1 MMRLLHLVAISVL
14 IGSAAYVYTIKYD
27 TLYYAEEVV
36 KLRRKIDRERDA
48 IAIAKAEWALL
59 TRPDRLQRLVEQ
71 NLDLVPMTVAQLGR
85 LSDLPQRPAKAD
97 AIGMKLEALIREP
110 TATPKDRRPGD
121 ARTPT
126 TTGSLPKAAVR

>member
-1 MMRLLHLVAISVL
+1 MMRLLHLLAISGL
-14 IGSAAYVYTIKYD
+14 IGSAAYAYSTKYD

-36 KLRRKIDRERDA
+36 KLRRKIERERDG
-48 IAIAKAEWALL
+48 IAVAKAEWALL

-71 NLDLVPMTVAQLGR
+71 NLDLRPMTIAQLGR
-85 LSDLPQRPAKAD
+85 LSDLPQRPAKED
-97 AIGMKLEALIREP
+97 AIAMKLEALIREP

-126 TTGSLPKAAVR
+126 TTGSLPKAAGR

>member
-1 MMRLLHLVAISVL
+1 MIRFLHLVAITGLVA
-14 IGSAAYVYTIKYD
+14 SAAYAYSIKYE

-36 KLRRKIDRERDA
+36 KVRRKIERERDA
-48 IAIAKAEWALL
+48 IAVAKAEWALL

-71 NLDLVPMTVAQLGR
+71 NLDLQPMGIYQLGR
-85 LSDLPQRPAKAD
+85 LADLPQRPPKAD

-126 TTGSLPKAAVR
+126 TTGSLPKATVR

>member
-1 MMRLLHLVAISVL
+1 MMRLLHLVAISGL
-14 IGSAAYVYTIKYD
+14 IGSAAYVYSIKYD

-36 KLRRKIDRERDA
+36 KLRRKIERERDA
-48 IAIAKAEWALL
+48 IAVAKAEWALL

-71 NLDLVPMTVAQLGR
+71 NLDLVPMTIAQLGK

-97 AIGMKLEALIREP
+97 GIGMKLEALIREP

-126 TTGSLPKAAVR
+126 TTGSLPKAAGR

>member
-1 MMRLLHLVAISVL
+1 MIRLLHILAIACLVA
-14 IGSAAYVYTIKYD
+14 SAAYAYSIKYD
-27 TLYYAEEVV
+27 TLYYAEEIV
-36 KLRRKIDRERDA
+36 KVRRKIERERDA
-48 IAIAKAEWALL
+48 IAVAKAEWALL

-71 NLDLVPMTVAQLGR
+71 NLDLQPMTVMQLGK
-85 LSDLPQRPAKAD
+85 LADLPQRPAKAD
-97 AIGMKLEALIREP
+97 AIGMKLEALLGEP

>member
-1 MMRLLHLVAISVL
+1 MIRLLHVLAITGL
-14 IGSAAYVYTIKYD
+14 ISSAAYAYSIKYD

-36 KLRRKIDRERDA
+36 KLRRKIERERDA
-48 IAIAKAEWALL
+48 IAVAKAEWALL

-71 NLDLVPMTVAQLGR
+71 NLDLQPMSIMQLGR
-85 LSDLPQRPAKAD
+85 LSDVPQRPPKSD

-110 TATPKDRRPGD
+110 TATPKDKRAGD

-126 TTGSLPKAAVR
+126 TTGSLPKAPAR

>member
-1 MMRLLHLVAISVL
+1 MMRLLHLLAISVL

>member
-1 MMRLLHLVAISVL
+1 MMRLLHLLAISVL
-14 IGSAAYVYTIKYD
+14 IGSAAYVYSIKYD

>member
-36 KLRRKIDRERDA
+36 KLRRKIEREGDA

-71 NLDLVPMTVAQLGR
+71 NLDLVPMTVAQLGK

>member
-36 KLRRKIDRERDA
+36 KLRRKIEREGEA

-71 NLDLVPMTVAQLGR
+71 NLDLVPMTVAQLGK